1 MEVIVTIVS
10 KLVYKLFMGRI
21 QPTYRDYHPFTTDRY
36 ISYQQDIPVP
46 AGSRQNLLTHRVDFP
61 FYNEPSVRSGQG
73 HVRQHL
79 LCGFCWLSSRNEQ

>member
-21 QPTYRDYHPFTTDRY
+21 QPTYRDYNPFTTDRY

-46 AGSRQNLLTHRVDFP
+46 AGQPIESTSPFTTNQASEVDKVMFD
-61 FYNEPSVRSGQG
+61 ST
-73 HVRQHL
+73 
-79 LCGFCWLSSRNEQ
+79 FCVFFLVVKSK